1 MGGEQRAGK
10 SDSADGMGQESL
22 REAKRDGGKELRGCE
37 TAPWAPLRAVPRVDE
52 SANAVLV
59 GGRSA
64 KHQEDGAAG
73 AILLFING
81 ILCSWQGYKVVEDI
95 QSIAE
100 RSE

>member
-22 REAKRDGGKELRGCE
+22 REAKRDGGKELRGCK
-37 TAPWAPLRAVPRVDE
+37 TASWAPLRAVPRVDE

-59 GGRSA
+59 GGSRA

-81 ILCSWQGYKVVEDI
+81 VLRSRQGNKVVEDV
-95 QSIAE
+95 
-100 RSE
+100 